1 MTFDP
6 TAYRLAYTH
15 PPLAEQLDLGFRQF
29 EFDVFTDPAGDRFAP
44 IGTAGFKALH
54 IDLVDEGS
62 QCPLFTD
69 CLRDLEAWSD
79 AHPQHVP
86 IAVLIELKEGF
97 FKPTGPVTPTDLV
110 ELDAEIRSVLDTR
123 QLVTPDFVKGVGRDG
138 GADGEGTVYPDVES
152 AILGV
157 GWPLLDDT
165 RGRFM
170 FLLDNE
176 RDDYVNGDPSLA
188 GRVAFPASSPGHRDA
203 AFIKMND
210 PEGANEAAIRQRVA
224 EGYMVRTRSDLPVD
238 TGLTG
243 SHSQQEAA
251 LASGAQWVS
260 GDYFTPTDYARYD
273 AVFAAR
279 YGQPFD
285 PSRPAYQ
292 TVMPG
297 GTPARCNPITAPP
310 GCQSSDVEAIL
321 PATPIPASPVAVTP
335 PPTSTGVAPIVT
347 PIVVRP
353 SFTG

>member
-1 MTFDP
+1 MGMWPFDP

-44 IGTAGFKALH
+44 IGTPGFKALH
-54 IDLVDEGS
+54 IELLDEGS

-79 AHPQHVP
+79 AHPDHMP
-86 IAVLIELKEGF
+86 IGVLIEAKQGF
-97 FKPTGPVTPTDLV
+97 FKPTGPVTPADLV
-110 ELDAEIRSVLDTR
+110 ALDAEIRSVLDAD
-123 QLVTPDFVKGVGRDG
+123 QLVTPDFVKGVGRAG

-152 AILGV
+152 AILEA
-157 GWPLLDDT
+157 GWPLLEDT
-165 RGRFM
+165 RHRFI

-176 RDDYVNGDPSLA
+176 HDDYVNGDPSLA
-188 GRVAFPASSPGHRDA
+188 GRVAFPPSTPGHPDA
-203 AFIKMND
+203 AFVKMND
-210 PEGANEAAIRQRVA
+210 PQGANQAEIQQRVA

-251 LASGAQWVS
+251 LASGAHWVS
-260 GDYFTPTDYARYD
+260 GDYLTPTDYARYD

-285 PSRPAYQ
+285 PGPRTRRSFPVARPL
-292 TVMPG
+292 
-297 GTPARCNPITAPP
+297 
-310 GCQSSDVEAIL
+310 D
-321 PATPIPASPVAVTP
+321 ATPSPRRRAASPS
-335 PPTSTGVAPIVT
+335 TSSTSSSPRSNPWLNPAPR
-347 PIVVRP
+347 RP
-353 SFTG
+353 SHP